1 MTGRALAATLMTTA
15 FAAFAVTTTACT
27 TASGNASVPTTQV
40 QRGDISADVYTAGEF
55 VATRSQLVTAPA
67 VGGSLR
73 LVELLPTGARVDAGA
88 TVMRFDTAE
97 QEFTLEI
104 SESEVTEATLEI
116 EKLDADRQVQ
126 AAQDEVNLLKA
137 RFDVKRAEL
146 DVTTNE
152 LLSEVD
158 ARKNQLTLEESRRK
172 LAQIEEDVQSRAQT
186 SQAARAVADEKRQK
200 AILARD
206 RARLAIEQMRVTA
219 PFGGIVAVRQNQ
231 DASGGVFFS
240 GMSLPDY
247 REGDVVFPGRP
258 VLMVL
263 DPTAIHVRARVPES
277 LAASVK
283 VGQKASIQLDG
294 STRAPANAT
303 VATVAGMADRGGFF
317 RASTQRE
324 FDVTFKMAGTEA
336 GADAGRTA
344 RVTIEGTPLQ
354 GVLSLPRQAIFDRDG
369 TPTVFLANGGRFT
382 PTPVK
387 VVARTQSRVV
397 VDGLTEGTLVAL
409 RDPTVRDGDAP
420 AAPPAAA
427 GGRR

>member
-1 MTGRALAATLMTTA
+1 MTGRAIVATLMTTA
-15 FAAFAVTTTACT
+15 LGLTTTACT
-27 TASGNASVPTTQV
+27 TTSGDASVPTTQV

-73 LVELLPTGARVDAGA
+73 LVEVLPTGARVEAGT

-97 QEFTLEI
+97 QEFSLEI
-104 SESEVTEATLEI
+104 SESEVAESTLEI

-137 RFDVKRAEL
+137 RFDVRRAEL

-200 AILARD
+200 ATLSRD

-219 PFGGIVAVRQNQ
+219 PFAGIVAVRQNQ
-231 DASGGVFFS
+231 DANGGAFFP

-247 REGDVVFPGRP
+247 REGDTVFPGRP

-263 DPTAIHVRARVPES
+263 DPAANEPPTFVGPGLIDEGLGGSVHVA
-277 LAASVK
+277 
-283 VGQKASIQLDG
+283 
-294 STRAPANAT
+294 
-303 VATVAGMADRGGFF
+303 
-317 RASTQRE
+317 
-324 FDVTFKMAGTEA
+324 
-336 GADAGRTA
+336 
-344 RVTIEGTPLQ
+344 
-354 GVLSLPRQAIFDRDG
+354 LPRDDQRLRQSVNAALTAMRRDG
-369 TPTVFLANGGRFT
+369 TYQRLWRQHFSFDL
-382 PTPVK
+382 
-387 VVARTQSRVV
+387 
-397 VDGLTEGTLVAL
+397 D
-409 RDPTVRDGDAP
+409 
-420 AAPPAAA
+420 
-427 GGRR
+427 